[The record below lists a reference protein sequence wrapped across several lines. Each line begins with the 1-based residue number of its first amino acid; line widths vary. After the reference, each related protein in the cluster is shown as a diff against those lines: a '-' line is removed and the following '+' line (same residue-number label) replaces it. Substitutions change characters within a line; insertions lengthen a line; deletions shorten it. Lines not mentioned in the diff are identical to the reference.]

1 MSKKSSEAAVCYVIC
16 LPHWSQLLSKCAA
29 LNLTLI
35 AKLPLMILFFFQ
47 FSTVC
52 VGWRGTAS
60 LKLIIDISNW
70 FCCYAVHVPFS
81 A

>member
-1 MSKKSSEAAVCYVIC
+1 MLCYLFTSLVTA
-16 LPHWSQLLSKCAA
+16 SQLMCSPQFNTDSK
-29 LNLTLI
+29 T
-35 AKLPLMILFFFQ
+35 PTEDTFFSQ

-81 A
+81 V